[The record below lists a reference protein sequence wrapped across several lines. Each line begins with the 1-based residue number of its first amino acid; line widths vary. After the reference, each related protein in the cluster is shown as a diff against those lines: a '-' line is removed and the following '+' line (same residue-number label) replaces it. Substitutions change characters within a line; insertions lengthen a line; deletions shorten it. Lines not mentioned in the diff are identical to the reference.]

1 MYMSSTTSYSF
12 PTNINLKKLFE
23 KQVNDCGPEST
34 EYFKPTDSKEQI
46 ETVNTDIK
54 EDSIWETE
62 ASVTKAPK
70 EEKIQDEDSLK
81 PADACE
87 GVDKIDETKNIR
99 QEATDGESD
108 FKEIHTVYVGDE
120 ILENVSFN

>member
-1 MYMSSTTSYSF
+1 MSYATSFSF
-12 PTNINLKKLFE
+12 PTKIHLFE

-34 EYFKPTDSKEQI
+34 ESFKPTDSKEQI

-54 EDSIWETE
+54 EDPRWETE
-62 ASVTKAPK
+62 ALVTKAPK

-81 PADACE
+81 PADVHE
-87 GVDKIDETKNIR
+87 GDEKVDESDNIR
-99 QEATDGESD
+99 QQATDGESD
-108 FKEIHTVYVGDE
+108 LKKIQTIFAGDE